1 LGLTTHKTKEKN
13 MPNEEVV
20 SEVPSTEE
28 IAQHYSAML
37 DSVNLINEG
46 QPEGTDDDDWA
57 DTVSRNQEHLTLM
70 LAKDFWTTEDM
81 KAVTAAIAV

>member
-1 LGLTTHKTKEKN
+1 
-13 MPNEEVV
+13 MPENNEEVT
-20 SEVPSTEE
+20 TEE

-46 QPEGTDDDDWA
+46 KPDDMDDDDWT

-70 LAKDFWTTEDM
+70 LAKDFWGNEDM
-81 KAVTAAIAV
+81 SAVNAVL

>member
-1 LGLTTHKTKEKN
+1 
-13 MPNEEVV
+13 MPENNEVV
-20 SEVPSTEE
+20 LDVPSTEE

-46 QPEGTDDDDWA
+46 KPDDMDDDDWA

-70 LAKDFWTTEDM
+70 LAKDFWGNEDM
-81 KAVTAAIAV
+81 SAVNAVL

>member
-1 LGLTTHKTKEKN
+1 
-13 MPNEEVV
+13 MPENNEVV
-20 SEVPSTEE
+20 LEVPSTEE

-46 QPEGTDDDDWA
+46 KPDDMDDDDWT

-70 LAKDFWTTEDM
+70 LAKDFWGNEDM
-81 KAVTAAIAV
+81 SAVNAVL

>member
-1 LGLTTHKTKEKN
+1 
-13 MPNEEVV
+13 MPEVI
-20 SEVPSTEE
+20 EVPTTEE

-46 QPEGTDDDDWA
+46 KPDDMDDDDWT

-70 LAKDFWTTEDM
+70 LAKDSWGNEDM
-81 KAVTAAIAV
+81 SVVNAVL